1 MEAIIEKELAS
12 ELEKE
17 KNNENNNKFENDY
30 SKDEI
35 NEIFINEKI
44 SNENNE
50 DILNKINN
58 LNENQIKNLEKI
70 KKKNLKLYNE
80 LIGEYIFKSPSQKS
94 ILPKQ
99 SYISSLFKDN
109 EILNMISYNYE
120 FDIYDS
126 QNFYSI
132 FYKYLYCYRDI
143 QISLSDLEIRTNLMK
158 IYIFHILNHIMK
170 RKEEIEINDIIE
182 KLINEDDKN
191 DYKKLDNE
199 LFINHDSDFIKD
211 YYNKN
216 KSLKKNNGKEFQ
228 IYYKK
233 INKSYSSK
241 DLETTNI
248 KDQGFTYPKVLI
260 LLPYKKH
267 ARLIIEEIVNCFN
280 GGNWNG
286 ISNKKK
292 LKNEYG
298 EFDSLNDCFKL
309 GINFS
314 FFDNKINLFT
324 SFDESDIIIA
334 SPLGLKLATPSEK
347 DKIVKNNKVYDFLSS
362 IEILLLDFS
371 EVFIYQ
377 NLEHLN
383 EILSFINKIPKNNQ
397 NIVNI
402 NRIKDNYS
410 NNYGN
415 LLRQSII
422 ISHFKCLDLD
432 ILLNDYCNNINGKI
446 LINENCINQIDKI
459 KKDFSE
465 KYPNASIKDIEIRF
479 EFKIL
484 NNLKGDD
491 DYDDKFNYF
500 TKNIWKNLYESF
512 DRHTIIFVSS
522 TFDYLR
528 LKSFFKQKSQA
539 VCFISEDTDK
549 KDWQRNRLFFEQGKF
564 KFLLYD
570 ERAHVYKKINLK
582 FAKNIFFYSLPE
594 DPKIF
599 YEMIDLIDPVKYR
612 QDLEKYKIKND
623 DKDNQIF
630 GSVICLVSPIE
641 RYNIEKILGK
651 IGKKIMKEKIEYYSC

>member
-1 MEAIIEKELAS
+1 MEAKIEKEIAS
-12 ELEKE
+12 KLEKE
-17 KNNENNNKFENDY
+17 NNKDNEKETEEY
-30 SKDEI
+30 SKEEI
-35 NEIFINEKI
+35 NKIYTSEEI

-50 DILNKINN
+50 DIFYKIDN
-58 LNENQIKNLEKI
+58 LNISEIKNLEKAKI
-70 KKKNLKLYNE
+70 KKIKLYNE
-80 LIGEYIFKSPSQKS
+80 LIGEYEFKSPLINS

-99 SYISSLFKDN
+99 SYISSLFKEN
-109 EILNMISYNYE
+109 EILNLITYNNKL
-120 FDIYDS
+120 DIHDLE
-126 QNFYSI
+126 NFYPI
-132 FYKYLYCYRDI
+132 FYKYLNSYRDI
-143 QISLSDLEIRTNLMK
+143 QLSLSDLEIRTNLMK
-158 IYIFHILNHIMK
+158 IYIFHILNHVMK
-170 RKEEIEINDIIE
+170 RKEEIELNNIIE
-182 KLINEDDKN
+182 KIINEDENNEYKQLDK
-191 DYKKLDNE
+191 E
-199 LFINHDSDFIKD
+199 LFINHDNDFIKN
-211 YYNKN
+211 YYSQFK
-216 KSLKKNNGKEFQ
+216 KLEKNNGKQFQ

-233 INKSYSSK
+233 IKEIYTTK

-248 KDQGFTYPKVLI
+248 KDQGFTYPKILI

-267 ARLIIEEIVNCFN
+267 ARLIIEEIINVFN
-280 GGNWNG
+280 KGNWNG
-286 ISNKKK
+286 ISGKKK

-324 SFDESDIIIA
+324 PFEESDIIIA
-334 SPLGLKLATPSEK
+334 SPLGLKLTSPNEK
-347 DKIVKNNKVYDFLSS
+347 DKTVKNKKVYDFLSS
-362 IEILLLDFS
+362 IEILLMDFS

-377 NLEHLN
+377 NLDHLD

-410 NNYGN
+410 NGFGN
-415 LLRQSII
+415 LVRQSII
-422 ISHFKCLDLD
+422 ISHFKSIDLD
-432 ILLNDYCNNINGKI
+432 VLINEYCNNINGRI
-446 LINENCINQIDKI
+446 IINENCINQIEKI

-465 KYPNASIKDIEIRF
+465 KYPNASINDIEVRF

-484 NNLKGDD
+484 NNLKGED

-522 TFDYLR
+522 TFDFLR
-528 LKSFFKQKSQA
+528 LKSFFKQKSKS
-539 VCFISEDTDK
+539 VVFISEDTDK
-549 KDWQRNRLFFEQGKF
+549 KDWQRNRLFFEQGKY

-612 QDLEKYKIKND
+612 KDLEKYNIKNE
-623 DKDNQIF
+623 DKNSQIF
-630 GSVICLVSPIE
+630 GSVISLVTPIE

-651 IGKKIMKEKIEYYSC
+651 IGKKIMKEKMEYYSC

>member
-1 MEAIIEKELAS
+1 MEAKIEKEIAS
-12 ELEKE
+12 KLEKE
-17 KNNENNNKFENDY
+17 NNKDNEKETEEY
-30 SKDEI
+30 SKEEI
-35 NEIFINEKI
+35 NKIYTSEEI

-50 DILNKINN
+50 DIFYKIDN
-58 LNENQIKNLEKI
+58 LNINEIKNLEKAKI
-70 KKKNLKLYNE
+70 KKIKLYNE
-80 LIGEYIFKSPSQKS
+80 LIGEYEFKSPLINS

-99 SYISSLFKDN
+99 SYISSLFKEN
-109 EILNMISYNYE
+109 EILNSITYNNKL
-120 FDIYDS
+120 DIHDLE
-126 QNFYSI
+126 NFYPI
-132 FYKYLYCYRDI
+132 FYKYLNSYRDI
-143 QISLSDLEIRTNLMK
+143 QLSLSDLEIRTNLMK
-158 IYIFHILNHIMK
+158 IYIFHILNHVMK
-170 RKEEIEINDIIE
+170 RKEEIELNNIIE
-182 KLINEDDKN
+182 KIINEDENNEYKQLDK
-191 DYKKLDNE
+191 E
-199 LFINHDSDFIKD
+199 LFINHDNDFIKN
-211 YYNKN
+211 YYSQSK
-216 KSLKKNNGKEFQ
+216 KLEKNNGKQFQ

-233 INKSYSSK
+233 IKEIYTTK

-248 KDQGFTYPKVLI
+248 KDQGFTYPKILI

-267 ARLIIEEIVNCFN
+267 ARLIIEEIINVFN
-280 GGNWNG
+280 KGNWNG
-286 ISNKKK
+286 ISGKKK

-324 SFDESDIIIA
+324 PFEESDIIIA
-334 SPLGLKLATPSEK
+334 SPLGLKLTSPNEK
-347 DKIVKNNKVYDFLSS
+347 DKTVKNKKVYDFLSS
-362 IEILLLDFS
+362 IEILLMDFS

-377 NLEHLN
+377 NLDHLD

-410 NNYGN
+410 NGFGN
-415 LLRQSII
+415 LVRQSII
-422 ISHFKCLDLD
+422 ISHFKSIDLD
-432 ILLNDYCNNINGKI
+432 VLINEYCNNINGRI
-446 LINENCINQIDKI
+446 IINENCINQIEKI

-465 KYPNASIKDIEIRF
+465 KYPNASINDIEVRF

-484 NNLKGDD
+484 NNLKGED

-512 DRHTIIFVSS
+512 ERHTIIFVSS
-522 TFDYLR
+522 TFDFLR
-528 LKSFFKQKSQA
+528 LKSFFKQKSKS
-539 VCFISEDTDK
+539 VVFISEDTDK
-549 KDWQRNRLFFEQGKF
+549 KDWQRNRLFFEQGKY

-612 QDLEKYKIKND
+612 KDLEKYNIKNE
-623 DKDNQIF
+623 DKNSRIF
-630 GSVICLVSPIE
+630 GSVISLVTPIE

-651 IGKKIMKEKIEYYSC
+651 IGKKIMKEKMEYYSC